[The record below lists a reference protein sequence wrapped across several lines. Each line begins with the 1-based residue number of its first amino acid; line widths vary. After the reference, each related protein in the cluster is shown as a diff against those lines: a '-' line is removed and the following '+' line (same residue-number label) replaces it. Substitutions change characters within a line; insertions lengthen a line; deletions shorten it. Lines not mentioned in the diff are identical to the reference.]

1 MLRWTDL
8 IGFAGFVVVVLSTL
22 FLFPGS
28 VERTNW
34 HYMLGGFALWVAGFA
49 SVVGWL
55 LLRFRQ
61 AGKSH
66 PT

>member
-1 MLRWTDL
+1 MFQWIDL

-34 HYMLGGFALWVAGFA
+34 HNMLGGAALWLAGFA
-49 SVVGWL
+49 SVVGWI
-55 LLRFRQ
+55 LLRFWQ
-61 AGKSH
+61 AGKPH
-66 PT
+66 PK